1 MPGDFR
7 PAVAKQL
14 KVGSYVLI
22 DGEPCKVLS
31 ISISTPGKHGAAK
44 ARIEA
49 IGIFDGQRRDIILPA
64 DSKVDIPIIERKR
77 AQVIAVTPS
86 TIQLM
91 DMDSFEIFEIPKPQ
105 DTEVNVGDIIE
116 YLAWGE
122 KKKFNR
128 VLERKS

>member
-7 PAVAKQL
+7 PATAKEL
-14 KVGSYVLI
+14 KEGSYVLI
-22 DGEPCKVLS
+22 EGEPCKVLS

-49 IGIFDGQRRDIILPA
+49 IGIFDNQRRSIVLPA
-64 DSKVDIPIIERKR
+64 DSKVDIPIIERRR
-77 AQVIAVTPS
+77 AQVIAVSPGTL
-86 TIQLM
+86 QLM
-91 DMDSFEIFEIPKPQ
+91 DMETFEIFELPRSQ
-105 DTEVNVGDIIE
+105 EDVGVGDIVE

-128 VLERKS
+128 VLERKA

>member
-7 PAVAKQL
+7 PATAKEL
-14 KVGSYVLI
+14 KEGSYVII
-22 DGEPCKVLS
+22 DGEPCKVVS

-49 IGIFDGQRRDIILPA
+49 IGIFDNQKRSIVLPA
-64 DSKVDIPIIERKR
+64 DSKVDVPIIERKR
-77 AQVIAVTPS
+77 GQVIAITP
-86 TIQLM
+86 TTVQIM
-91 DMDSFEIFEIPKPQ
+91 DMENFEIFEIQKPS
-105 DTEVNVGDIIE
+105 EELNVGDIIE

-128 VLERKS
+128 VLERRS